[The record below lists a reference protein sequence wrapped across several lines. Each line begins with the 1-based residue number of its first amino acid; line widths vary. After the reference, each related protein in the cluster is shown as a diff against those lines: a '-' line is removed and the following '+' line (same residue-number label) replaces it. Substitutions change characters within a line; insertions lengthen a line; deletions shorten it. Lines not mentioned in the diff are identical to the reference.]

1 MMMYIPDGNKQERDK
16 YNEIWTT
23 VPDYRKISPG
33 LENVERFMKIIQPKL
48 GERVI
53 DIGAGE
59 CKAGLEFEKK
69 GLRSWYLDITDAAKP
84 KEVEDSKFILSPL
97 WGDWRFSY
105 NNHKWDYG
113 FCCDVL
119 EHMPP
124 EYTMLCLDRILSN
137 CRISWL
143 QISLIEDGFGAS
155 IGETLHLTVR
165 PFDWWLIRLG
175 TLGKV
180 LDARDLLN
188 AGLYI
193 VTR

>member
-1 MMMYIPDGNKQERDK
+1 MIYIQDGNRQERNK

-23 VPDYRKISPG
+23 VPEYRIHSPG
-33 LENVERFMKIIQPKL
+33 FNNVERFMKILKPEVGKTI
-48 GERVI
+48 I

-59 CKAGLEFEKK
+59 CKAGLEFEKF
-69 GLRSWYLDITDAAKP
+69 GLRSWFLDITDAAKP
-84 KEVEDSKFILSPL
+84 KDVDEKRFILSPL
-97 WGDWRFSY
+97 WGNWRFPI
-105 NNHKWDYG
+105 NNLIWDYG

-119 EHMPP
+119 EHIPP
-124 EYTMLCLDRILSN
+124 EYTMLCLDRILNN

-143 QISLIEDGFGAS
+143 QISLIEDGMGQA

-188 AGLYI
+188 AGLYV